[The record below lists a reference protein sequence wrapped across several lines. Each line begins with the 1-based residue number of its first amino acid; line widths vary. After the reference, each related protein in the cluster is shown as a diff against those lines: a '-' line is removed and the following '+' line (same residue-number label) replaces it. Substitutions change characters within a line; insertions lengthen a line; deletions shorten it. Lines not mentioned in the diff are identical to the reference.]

1 MIYTL
6 TFNPSLDYI
15 LNVREFAQ
23 GVVNRS
29 FKDKYLPGGKGI
41 NVSVVLSDC
50 GAATKALG
58 FVGGFVG
65 DEIVRLLKEQGVATD
80 FVYLDDAVS
89 RINVKIKSDSETEV
103 NAQGPEI
110 TDIHL
115 EQLYQKLENI
125 TDGDTLVLAGSVP
138 KGINDNIYVDIMKR
152 ISAKNVK
159 IVVDAEG
166 DLLMNTLPFKPFL
179 IKPNNFELSQ
189 IFGKEL
195 TDVDEIIECADK
207 LREQGARNVM
217 VSLGGDGAVLVAAD
231 GCRYYSQAPDG
242 KLINSTGAG
251 DSSVAGFLYGYD
263 RYNDYKKAFAYA
275 LCSGSACAFS
285 ENLPTKDE
293 IEGIMQYQHIYDKIN
308 II

>member
-166 DLLMNTLPFKPFL
+166 DLLMNTLSFKPFL

-207 LREQGARNVM
+207 LREQGAQNVM

-231 GCRYYSQAPDG
+231 GCRYHSQAPVG

-263 RYNDYKKAFAYA
+263 KYNDYKKAFAYA

-285 ENLPTKDE
+285 ENLPTKVE

>member
-29 FKDKYLPGGKGI
+29 LKDKYLPGGKGV

-285 ENLPTKDE
+285 EKLPTKDE

>member
-125 TDGDTLVLAGSVP
+125 TDGETLVLAGSVQ
-138 KGINDNIYVDIMKR
+138 KV
-152 ISAKNVK
+152 
-159 IVVDAEG
+159 
-166 DLLMNTLPFKPFL
+166 
-179 IKPNNFELSQ
+179 
-189 IFGKEL
+189 
-195 TDVDEIIECADK
+195 
-207 LREQGARNVM
+207 
-217 VSLGGDGAVLVAAD
+217 
-231 GCRYYSQAPDG
+231 
-242 KLINSTGAG
+242 
-251 DSSVAGFLYGYD
+251 
-263 RYNDYKKAFAYA
+263 
-275 LCSGSACAFS
+275 
-285 ENLPTKDE
+285 
-293 IEGIMQYQHIYDKIN
+293 
-308 II
+308 